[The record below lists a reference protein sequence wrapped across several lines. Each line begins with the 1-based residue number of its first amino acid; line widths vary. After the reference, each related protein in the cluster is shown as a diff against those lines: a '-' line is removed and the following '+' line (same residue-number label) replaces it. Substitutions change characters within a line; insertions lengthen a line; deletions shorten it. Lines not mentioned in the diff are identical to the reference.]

1 MLFKES
7 KLSRKTIFYLMNSC
21 TLENY
26 LQVVVPHLSPELVS
40 PEALSHIQPIARIFP
55 PSSEGLFE
63 CRLGADNSKV
73 DFSVL
78 ATNFDGS
85 HHNFGGINS
94 VMNFPDIIF
103 TNPIWRRIQDFCS
116 VCCQPKSLL
125 SKSAENIWLEFDLD
139 EQPEELPIPSLFL
152 GLKEFQLKKH
162 TTETSKISDE
172 QLQTITTVLQILFEH
187 DISPLIEKNLGICVN
202 SLPSGSQ
209 VLYVGAMFSR
219 QLDAVRVNLGGI
231 RVEMLEDYLAQI
243 GWIYSVKP
251 LKKIIK
257 LLAKFSDAI
266 ILNLDIGTSIFPKIG
281 LECLLENKSSRL
293 EPKWQLLLDFLVE
306 QGLCIPEKRDAVLNW
321 SGCSHEKSYPE
332 LWSKELSKVSSFLG
346 SKWYSICF
354 RNLNHI
360 KIIYHPD
367 GNLEAK
373 GYLAFG
379 HRFVC
384 KN

>member
-1 MLFKES
+1 
-7 KLSRKTIFYLMNSC
+7 MNNC

-40 PEALSHIQPIARIFP
+40 SEALSHIQPIARIFP

-78 ATNFDGS
+78 ATNLDGS
-85 HHNFGGINS
+85 HNSFGEVNS
-94 VMNFPDIIF
+94 VVNLPDIIS
-103 TNPIWRRIQDFCS
+103 TNPIWKRIQDFCS
-116 VCCQPKSLL
+116 FCYQPKSLL
-125 SKSAENIWLEFDLD
+125 SRSAENVWLEFDLD

-152 GLKEFQLKKH
+152 GLKEFNL
-162 TTETSKISDE
+162 ETNSREISQINHE
-172 QLQTITTVLQILFEH
+172 QLETITTALKILFEH
-187 DISPLIEKNLGICVN
+187 DVSPLIEKNLGICVN

-209 VLYVGAMFSR
+209 ILYIGAMFSR
-219 QLDAVRVNLGGI
+219 QLDAVRVNIGGI
-231 RVEMLEDYLAQI
+231 PVEMLEDYLTQI
-243 GWIYSVKP
+243 GWTYSVKP
-251 LKKIIK
+251 LKEIIK
-257 LLAKFSDAI
+257 LLANFTDAI

-293 EPKWQLLLDFLVE
+293 EPKWRLLLDFLVE
-306 QGLCIPEKRDAVLNW
+306 QRLCIPEKRDAVLNW
-321 SGCSHEKSYPE
+321 SGCSHDKSYPE

-379 HRFVC
+379 HRFIC
-384 KN
+384 KK